1 MATYLHIRAR
11 TIVYNLGLKGKTAKS
26 AQKNILSIYKAFTS
40 LDAALIEVNPFA
52 VIDSGET
59 LVLDC
64 KASFDDNA
72 LYRQRQVA
80 EMKDENEYDPLELE
94 AARH

>member
-1 MATYLHIRAR
+1 M
-11 TIVYNLGLKGKTAKS
+11 
-26 AQKNILSIYKAFTS
+26 YKAFVS

-52 VIDSGET
+52 VARNGE
-59 LVLDC
+59 VVILDC

-94 AARH
+94 AARHDLNYVKN